1 MTGKLSLRGILL
13 ALLGVLVLYY
23 IVQDYQEAREDRLSV
38 RVQNGVI
45 DLSNREF
52 DAKTFVKLDGDWEFY
67 WNRLVSPDQ
76 EAAPTGYYPVP
87 GHWRGVLNGEA
98 LRGKGTATYRL
109 VVKVKPDSH
118 MYGIRISNI
127 QMASTV
133 YVNGVKVG
141 GSGIPALSRE
151 EYEPE
156 NRPYTVNFPMAD
168 GRAEIVVQAANYNFI
183 QGGIPYSLYFGTD
196 QAIIALDKRKTI
208 ADVTVVIAILM
219 LGLYHIG
226 AYFSRRDLSLLYLS
240 LYCVAAAIGFSS
252 ISDKLFMQ
260 LFAGWL
266 PFELSYK
273 IQVTAVYFQIV
284 MMLQFLKQMCPE
296 LIPRWLIRA
305 GTSVFLAGFASV
317 VLLPHRIYSY
327 YTFGFSALQLVVYLI
342 IISILSAS
350 YRRGWYGSFSK
361 RTLMMTILAFCGLCV
376 CLFDSTA
383 YLMGLV
389 PDNQLGNA
397 AILFFGVT
405 ISLMLSLRY
414 AEAFAEI
421 ETISQQLREADRL
434 KDQFLIHTSHEF
446 QTPLNGVINISASLL
461 EGGPSGLSDRQ
472 RQSLAMIV
480 ALSRRLSGLVNDI
493 MDMEKVKRGE
503 LRLQAAAVD
512 IGVVVSVVLDMFSY
526 LTFGKT
532 IRLAAD
538 IPDDLPLVHAD
549 ENRLTQVMYNLLGN
563 AVKFTDQGQVVIAVE
578 RSGDR
583 IHVTVQ
589 DTGIGIPRDRWER
602 IFTPFEQG
610 DNRISDEYGGVGL
623 GLPIS
628 RQLIELMGGEIRV
641 EWSETGKGTRI
652 GFDLPVTGTG
662 GGTARARPQ
671 PPLRSAKRVARAA
684 PDRVAAFTLLAVD
697 DEPSNLQVLASLFE
711 KEGWRVLTATNGL
724 AALDLLQAERGIDLV
739 LLDVMMPR
747 MSGYEACRHI
757 RRQYSLFE
765 LPVVML
771 TVRTSAYDLTAGF
784 EAGAN
789 DFIVKPFEAG
799 EVRARVGTLLTL
811 KKAARDALA
820 AEMAFLQSQIK
831 PHFLFNTLNSILSLC
846 YTDSAKAAQLIS
858 HLGRYL
864 KKSFD
869 IPGTQMFVGLRD
881 ELQLVQAY
889 VEIEKARFEERLVV
903 EYEIDPGA
911 LAGTILPLT
920 IQPLVE
926 NAIRHGVMRKEEG
939 GIVQLTVKKLGD
951 AIRVEIGDNGVGIPA
966 ERLRDLMNG
975 GEEAEAKARES
986 GGIGLI
992 NIHRR
997 LVRFY
1002 GAGLQ
1007 VSSAEGEWTRVSFLI
1022 VGNGEVE
1029 SDD

>member
-1 MTGKLSLRGILL
+1 MEKLSLRGMLL
-13 ALLGVLVLYY
+13 ILLGVLALYY
-23 IVQDYQEAREDRLSV
+23 IVQDYRETREDRLTV

-45 DLSNREF
+45 DLSNRDF
-52 DAKTFVKLDGDWEFY
+52 DAKTVVKLDGDWEFY
-67 WNRLVSPDQ
+67 WNRLVMPGDGST
-76 EAAPTGYYPVP
+76 PTGYYPVP
-87 GHWRGVLNGEA
+87 GNWRGGLNGEA
-98 LRGKGTATYRL
+98 LRGKGSASYRL
-109 VVKVKPDSH
+109 IVKAKPGSQI
-118 MYGIRISNI
+118 YGIRISNI
-127 QMASTV
+127 QMSSAI

-141 GSGIPALSRE
+141 ESGFPALSRH
-151 EYEPE
+151 EYKPE
-156 NRPYTVNFPMAD
+156 NRPYTANFPIND
-168 GRAEIVVQAANYNFI
+168 GQAEIVVQAANYNFI

-196 QAIIALDKRKTI
+196 QAISGFDKRRTI

-226 AYFSRRDLSLLYLS
+226 AYFSRRDISLLYLS

-260 LFAGWL
+260 LFAGRL

-273 IQVTAVYFQIV
+273 IQVAAIYFQIM

-305 GTSVFLAGFASV
+305 GISVFFAGFVSV
-317 VLLPHRIYSY
+317 ILLPHRIFSY
-327 YTFGFSALQLVVYLI
+327 YTFGFSTLQLVVYLI
-342 IISILSAS
+342 IISMLSAS
-350 YRRGWYGSFSK
+350 YQRGWYGSFSK

-389 PDNQLGNA
+389 PNNHLGNA
-397 AILFFGVT
+397 SILFFGVT

-421 ETISQQLREADRL
+421 ETISRQLREADQL
-434 KDQFLIHTSHEF
+434 KDRFLINTSHEF
-446 QTPLNGVINISASLL
+446 QTPLNGVINISASML
-461 EGGPSGLSDRQ
+461 EGGQGGLNDHQ
-472 RQSLAMIV
+472 RQNLSTIV
-480 ALSRRLSGLVNDI
+480 ALSRRLSSLVNDI

-503 LRLQAAAVD
+503 LRLQTDAVD
-512 IGVVVSVVLDMFSY
+512 VRVVVSVVLDMFSY
-526 LTFGKT
+526 LTFGKK
-532 IRLAAD
+532 IRLTAD
-538 IPDDLPLVHAD
+538 IPDDLPLVRAD
-549 ENRLTQVMYNLLGN
+549 ENRLTQVLYNLIGN
-563 AVKFTDQGQVVIAVE
+563 AVKFTEQGQIVIVAKW
-578 RSGDR
+578 SGDR
-583 IHVTVQ
+583 VYVSVQ
-589 DTGIGIPRDRWER
+589 DSGIGIPRERWER
-602 IFTPFEQG
+602 IFTPFDQG
-610 DNRISDEYGGVGL
+610 DERISGEYGGVGL

-628 RQLIELMGGEIRV
+628 RQLLGLMGGAIRV
-641 EWSETGKGTRI
+641 EWSETGKGARI
-652 GFDLPVTGTG
+652 CFDLP
-662 GGTARARPQ
+662 AAKEAEPHPRHEAMPQ
-671 PPLRSAKRVARAA
+671 FRSAERVAQTSL
-684 PDRVAAFTLLAVD
+684 DKGAAFTLLAVD
-697 DEPSNLQVLASLFE
+697 DEPSNLQVLSSLFE
-711 KEGWRVLTATNGL
+711 MQGWRVLTVANGPD
-724 AALDLLQAERGIDLV
+724 ALDLLQAERGVDLV

-747 MSGYEACRHI
+747 MSGYEVCRRI

-771 TVRTSAYDLTAGF
+771 TVRNSAHDLTAGF

-789 DFIVKPFEAG
+789 DFIVKPFDAG

-811 KKAARDALA
+811 KKTVRDVLA

-864 KKSFD
+864 KKCFD
-869 IPGTQMFVGLRD
+869 IPGMQMFVRLRD

-889 VEIEKARFEERLVV
+889 VEIEKARFEDRLAV
-903 EYEIDPGA
+903 EYEIDPQA

-926 NAIRHGVMRKEEG
+926 NAIRHGIMRKEEG
-939 GIVQLTVKKLGD
+939 GVVKLNVKKLD
-951 AIRVEIGDNGVGIPA
+951 DSIRVEVWDNGVGIA
-966 ERLRDLMNG
+966 ADKLMDFTSG
-975 GEEAEAKARES
+975 DSEEKVKEAS
-986 GGIGLI
+986 GVGLI

-1002 GAGLQ
+1002 GTGLQ
-1007 VSSAEGEWTRVSFLI
+1007 VSSAEGEGTRVSFRI
-1022 VGNGEVE
+1022 VENGEVE
-1029 SDD
+1029 SDA